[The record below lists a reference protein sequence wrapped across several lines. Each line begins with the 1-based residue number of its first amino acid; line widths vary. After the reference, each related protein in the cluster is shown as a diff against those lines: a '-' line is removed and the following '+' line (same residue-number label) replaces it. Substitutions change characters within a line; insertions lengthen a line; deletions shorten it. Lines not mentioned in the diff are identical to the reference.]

1 MAARQLICL
10 LLCLFFIATRVCA
23 EKLPEAYK
31 RIAQLENV
39 PAEVLYS
46 LALAESSYELSH
58 GVRPWP
64 WTINVA
70 GKAYRYPT
78 RWEAYQATLS
88 FIQRYPLKRIDVG
101 IAQINLGW
109 NGHYFNSVWHAFD
122 PYLNLRV
129 AARLLYGCYQR
140 HREVGLRL
148 QGVITARLAV
158 SKRSPINMPYNVI
171 CPASVNPKESFRDE
185 ACSSVFCHPAYIHS
199 LS

>member
-64 WTINVA
+64 WTLNVA

-140 HREVGLRL
+140 HWGSWIAAAGCYHRPAGGKQALIYQYAVQRHLSRLSESQREF
-148 QGVITARLAV
+148 
-158 SKRSPINMPYNVI
+158 P
-171 CPASVNPKESFRDE
+171 
-185 ACSSVFCHPAYIHS
+185 
-199 LS
+199 